1 MRELQSTTPDTV
13 GGFGFEVYGP
23 GRHGRARASRFHL
36 RCDAIG
42 LQNTEI
48 LLLSVVGAETSV
60 RALMAGLRSS
70 GKDQKRID
78 YSAGVGSVHGTNLTR
93 CPDGYRVYRTKL
105 AYGLWHVLCLAKR
118 EGFMRVMTDETVWQ
132 QLQGERCTTPLL
144 REWAPWLYRAMQQ

>member
-1 MRELQSTTPDTV
+1 SGGGRVPFTGGKAMRELQSTTPPGV

-42 LQNTEI
+42 LQCTEI
-48 LLLSVVGAETSV
+48 LLLSLVGAETSV
-60 RALMAGLRSS
+60 KALTAGLRSS

-78 YSAGVGSVHGTNLTR
+78 YTVHLGTVNETHLSK

-105 AYGLWHVLCLAKR
+105 EYGLWHVLCLAKR
-118 EGFMRVMTDETVWQ
+118 EGFLPVVSDET
-132 QLQGERCTTPLL
+132 
-144 REWAPWLYRAMQQ
+144 